1 MKLLLNGKQRNIYFR
16 KDNTAYYKK
25 NGIEND
31 ITEYFKKT
39 GELKKTYSNLLVKSE
54 TVNNVKKKKKKIITG
69 GAVIL
74 DIFDPIKISFI
85 TGVECL
91 DIMELSK
98 LCEHLIYIVII
109 VKIQFDINDDNPFNM
124 DMDMDKLTKYLNLI
138 IAIMKNLFESNITLL
153 GDTDKKIEDIKKTIE
168 YIKQNITTL
177 RYDTIFRKIEDVKK
191 LTNINADC
199 GDESN
204 PGYGIVAALTQ
215 ANIFES

>member
-69 GAVIL
+69 GGVIL

-85 TGVECL
+85 TGAECL
-91 DIMELSK
+91 DIMELRK

-109 VKIQFDINDDNPFNM
+109 VKIQFDINDNNPFNTTNHNI
-124 DMDMDKLTKYLNLI
+124 DKYLNLI
-138 IAIMKNLFESNITLL
+138 IAIMNNLLISSNDNLSPILFEGDNIE
-153 GDTDKKIEDIKKTIE
+153 KIKNIKNIITNYEYGEIFRIIKTID
-168 YIKQNITTL
+168 KMQP
-177 RYDTIFRKIEDVKK
+177 
-191 LTNINADC
+191 INADTQC
-199 GDESN
+199 TEKKDFF
-204 PGYGIVAALTQ
+204 YGIIAALIDT
-215 ANIFES
+215 NIF